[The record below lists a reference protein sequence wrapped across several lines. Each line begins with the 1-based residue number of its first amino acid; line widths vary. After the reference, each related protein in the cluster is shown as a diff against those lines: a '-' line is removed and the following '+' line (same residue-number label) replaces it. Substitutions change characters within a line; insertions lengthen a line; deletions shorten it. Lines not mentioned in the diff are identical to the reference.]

1 MWILLAI
8 SYMSFHGA
16 SGIALMNQE
25 FKTKAKCESARRVLL
40 DLQDHKQ
47 IQAACVEK

>member
-8 SYMSFHGA
+8 SYMSYHGA

-25 FKTKAKCESARRVLL
+25 FQTKEKCETARRVLL
-40 DLQDHKQ
+40 DLQESKQ
-47 IQAACVEK
+47 IRAACVEK